1 MVGDGSSSARGDDGL
16 CISLDVGTSGVK
28 AVLAAPDGRIVES
41 TIAEYPL
48 LTPKPGWT
56 EQEPDA
62 WWTATCEV
70 LRELA
75 AKAPAR
81 IEAIG
86 LTGQMHSAVFLDGDG
101 LVIRPALLWN
111 DQRTATQCD
120 EIENRVGRRRLREIT
135 GNPAL
140 TGFQAPK
147 ILWLRKNEP
156 EAYARLRHV
165 LLPKDFIR
173 FRLTGGLATDASD
186 AAGTLLL
193 DLAKRDWSAEI
204 LNALEIPKDWL
215 PKVHEG
221 PEITGH
227 ISDAGAKAAGL
238 AQGLPVVAGGG
249 DNAAA
254 AVGSGVVAEGSGFVS
269 LGTSGVVFVATDQP
283 ILDPEGRLHAFC
295 HAVPGRYHLM
305 GVVLA
310 AGGSLRWYHDNL
322 ARLTADQGDGAKGD
336 GAYEQIFS
344 RAAEVG
350 PGADDL
356 FFLPYLA
363 GERTPHM
370 DPYARGAFAGLTLA
384 HDDRH
389 MARALIEGVS
399 FALKDSLDL
408 IRALGI
414 SPDMLLAVGGGA
426 RSPIW
431 LSWLAAILDTDLQ
444 RLQAKEGPAMGAAL
458 LAAVGVGIHDDVDAA
473 VAVTVRPKG
482 LREKPDLELAERYQG
497 IHQKFK
503 RLYSIPHSRRVRSGT
518 GKAADDMHLDTN
530 KPES

>member
-1 MVGDGSSSARGDDGL
+1 MVGDGRKSAHGNHGL
-16 CISLDVGTSGVK
+16 CIGLDVGTSGAK
-28 AVLAAPDGRIVES
+28 ALLVAPDGRILASAV
-41 TIAEYPL
+41 ADYPL

-62 WWTATCEV
+62 WWRACCCV
-70 LRELA
+70 LNDLA
-75 AKAPAR
+75 AKAPSP

-86 LTGQMHSAVFLDGDG
+86 LTGQMHGGVFLDGDG
-101 LVIRPALLWN
+101 KVIRPALLWN
-111 DQRTATQCD
+111 DQRTSAECT
-120 EIENRVGRRRLREIT
+120 EIERRVGSSRLREIT

-193 DLAKRDWSAEI
+193 DLAKRDWSGDI
-204 LNALEIPKDWL
+204 LEALEIPGDWL
-215 PKVHEG
+215 PRVHEG
-221 PEITGH
+221 PDVTGH
-227 ISDAGAKAAGL
+227 VSAAGAQATGL
-238 AQGLPVVAGGG
+238 PQGLPVVAGGG

-254 AVGSGVVAEGSGFVS
+254 AVGSGVVKEGSGFVS
-269 LGTSGVVFVATDQP
+269 LGTSGVVFVATDKP
-283 ILDPEGRLHAFC
+283 TLDPEGRLHAFC

-305 GVVLA
+305 GVILA
-310 AGGSLRWYHDNL
+310 AGGSLRWYRDNL
-322 ARLTADQGDGAKGD
+322 ARLTADQGDEPYD
-336 GAYEQIFS
+336 QIFS
-344 RAAEVG
+344 RAAEVA
-350 PGADDL
+350 PGAGDL
-356 FFLPYLA
+356 FYLPYLA

-408 IRALGI
+408 MRTLGI
-414 SPDMLLAVGGGA
+414 SPDTLQLVGGGA
-426 RSPIW
+426 KSPIW
-431 LSWLAAILDTDLQ
+431 RQWLAAILDTGLQ
-444 RLQAKEGPAMGAAL
+444 RLEAEEGPAMGAAL
-458 LAAVGVGIHDDVDAA
+458 LAAVGAGIFDDVDAA
-473 VAVTVRPKG
+473 VDASVRSTGPCE
-482 LREKPDLELAERYQG
+482 RPDADLAECYQG
-497 IHQKFK
+497 IHRKFK
-503 RLYSIPHSRRVRSGT
+503 RLYPALKASRVWHGEN
-518 GKAADDMHLDTN
+518 G
-530 KPES
+530 

>member
-1 MVGDGSSSARGDDGL
+1 MGDGSGSARGNDGL
-16 CISLDVGTSGVK
+16 CIGLDVGTSGVK
-28 AVLAAPDGRIVES
+28 AVLVTPDGHILASAV
-41 TIAEYPL
+41 AEYPL

-62 WWTATCEV
+62 WWQGTCEV

-75 AKAPAR
+75 AKSPAR
-81 IEAIG
+81 VEAIG
-86 LTGQMHSAVFLDGDG
+86 LTGQMHGAVFLDADG
-101 LVIRPALLWN
+101 EVIRPALLWN
-111 DQRTATQCD
+111 DQRTALECD
-120 EIENRVGRRRLREIT
+120 EIEERVGSSRLREIT

-147 ILWLRKNEP
+147 ILWLRKHEP

-165 LLPKDFIR
+165 LLPKDFVR

-193 DLAKRDWSAEI
+193 DLAKRDWSGDI
-204 LNALEIPKDWL
+204 LEALDIDADWL
-215 PKVHEG
+215 PRVHEG
-221 PEITGH
+221 PDVTGH
-227 ISDAGAKAAGL
+227 VSSAGAEATGL
-238 AQGLPVVAGGG
+238 SQGLPVVAGGG

-254 AVGSGVVAEGSGFVS
+254 AVGSGVVADGSGFVS
-269 LGTSGVVFVATDQP
+269 LGTSGVVFVATDRP
-283 ILDPEGRLHAFC
+283 TLDPEGRLHAFC

-310 AGGSLRWYHDNL
+310 AGGSLRWYRDNL
-322 ARLTADQGDGAKGD
+322 ARLSADLDD

-344 RAAEVG
+344 RASEIE

-356 FFLPYLA
+356 FYLPYLA

-408 IRALGI
+408 IRSLGI
-414 SPDMLLAVGGGA
+414 SPDTLHVVGGGA

-431 LSWLAAILDTDLQ
+431 RAWLAAVLDTSLQ
-444 RLQAKEGPAMGAAL
+444 RLQAEEGPAMGAAL
-458 LAAVGVGIHDDVDAA
+458 LAAVGTGIHNDVDAA
-473 VAVTVRPKG
+473 VMASVRRQG
-482 LREKPDLELAERYQG
+482 LPERPNADLAERYQA
-497 IHQKFK
+497 IHRKFT
-503 RLYSIPHSRRVRSGT
+503 RLYPALKSSQVWHAEHG
-518 GKAADDMHLDTN
+518 G
-530 KPES
+530 